1 MKISGT
7 IMILSLILYLVS
19 SVILTVFSDYP
30 IVLIEIC
37 QGALFASA
45 FSIFLFSHMEGFER
59 GRKTH
64 IGKVISLD
72 DLAKTDTGREFQVL
86 SLHPAKTDA
95 DMLGVVRRMTDGEV
109 RLVRGLFSG
118 IEEGNLVILR
128 ADEGNGTGAAFVR
141 VKDGLPPTE
150 QQVADLSQM
159 INETTGRSGQK

>member
-1 MKISGT
+1 MRRSSVV
-7 IMILSLILYLVS
+7 MILASILCLMS
-19 SVILTVFSDYP
+19 
-30 IVLIEIC
+30 IVLFVIETNL
-37 QGALFASA
+37 QGLLIGIVQAVLFACNMFVF
-45 FSIFLFSHMEGFER
+45 FSSYQEGLQF
-59 GRKTH
+59 GVNIN
-64 IGKVISLD
+64 IGKAISLD

-95 DMLGVVRRMTDGEV
+95 DMLGVVRRMTGGEV